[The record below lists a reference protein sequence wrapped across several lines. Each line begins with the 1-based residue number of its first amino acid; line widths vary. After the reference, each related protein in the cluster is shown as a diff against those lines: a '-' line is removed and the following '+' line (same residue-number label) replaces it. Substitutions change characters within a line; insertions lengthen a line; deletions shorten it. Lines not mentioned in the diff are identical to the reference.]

1 MISIIIPLFNEA
13 ENARLYPERLFPVA
27 GPIIERYG
35 ETCEYILVDDGSR
48 DTTLDELN
56 KLREIQKNVVVVPH
70 GVNRGMGVAVRTGLA
85 HSSGD
90 LVIMMDSDLTYRP
103 EDIGILLAAYKES
116 GADCISASPYRGKDL
131 AKEISS
137 PFRLFISK
145 SVNFMY
151 QSLLQDD
158 LTCVSAIFRLYRKQA
173 LDELTLESNN
183 FEICA
188 EIISKLILNGK
199 SVREVGVM
207 VHTREFGESK
217 LNVKKEVINNLRILS
232 KIFGARYFKR
242 KWQ

>member
-27 GPIIERYG
+27 GPIMERYG

-56 KLREIQKNVVVVPH
+56 KLKERQKNVVVVPH
-70 GVNRGMGVAVRTGLA
+70 GVNKGMGMAVRTGLTYCK
-85 HSSGD
+85 GD

-103 EDIGILLAAYKES
+103 EDIEKLLAAYRAT

-145 SVNFMY
+145 SVNFLY
-151 QSLLQDD
+151 RALLHDD
-158 LTCVSAIFRLYRKQA
+158 LTCVSAIFRLYNKGA

-199 SVREVGVM
+199 SVHEIGVK
-207 VHTREFGESK
+207 VYTREFGESK
-217 LNVKKEVINNLRILS
+217 LNVKKEVVNNLRILS
-232 KIFGARYFKR
+232 KIFKSKYLRR

>member
-56 KLREIQKNVVVVPH
+56 KLKEIQKNVVVIPH
-70 GVNRGMGVAVRTGLA
+70 GLNKGMGVAVRTGLA
-85 HSSGD
+85 HASGN

-103 EDIGILLAAYKES
+103 EDIGKLLEAYKET
-116 GADCISASPYRGKDL
+116 GADCISASPYQGKDL
-131 AKEISS
+131 ANEISS

-145 SVNFMY
+145 SVNFLY
-151 QSLLQDD
+151 RALLQDD
-158 LTCVSAIFRLYRKQA
+158 LTCVSAIFRLYKKEA
-173 LDELTLESNN
+173 LDELILESNN

-188 EIISKLILNGK
+188 EIIAKLILNGK
-199 SVREVGVM
+199 TVHEIGVRVY
-207 VHTREFGESK
+207 TREFGVSK
-217 LNVKKEVINNLRILS
+217 LNVKKEVINNLRILY
-232 KIFGARYFKR
+232 KIFRVRYFKR
-242 KWQ
+242 KW

>member
-48 DTTLDELN
+48 DTTLDELR
-56 KLREIQKNVVVVPH
+56 KLQETQQNVVVVPH
-70 GVNRGMGVAVRTGLA
+70 GVNKGMGVAVRTGLA
-85 HSSGD
+85 HCSGD

-103 EDIGILLAAYKES
+103 EDIEKLLAAYKES

-131 AKEISS
+131 AKEITS

-145 SVNFMY
+145 SVNFLY
-151 QSLLQDD
+151 QALLQDD

-173 LDELTLESNN
+173 LDGLKLESNN

-199 SVREVGVM
+199 SVREIGVK
-207 VHTREFGESK
+207 VYTREFGESK
-217 LNVKKEVINNLRILS
+217 LNVKKEIVNNLRILY
-232 KIFGARYFKR
+232 KIFMARYFKR
-242 KWQ
+242 EWQ

>member
-27 GPIIERYG
+27 GPIMERYS

-56 KLREIQKNVVVVPH
+56 KLKERQKNVVVVPH
-70 GVNRGMGVAVRTGLA
+70 GVNKGMGVAVRTGLA
-85 HSSGD
+85 HSKGE

-103 EDIGILLAAYKES
+103 EDIEKLLAAYRET
-116 GADCISASPYRGKDL
+116 GADCISASPYRGMDL
-131 AKEISS
+131 ANEISS

-145 SVNFMY
+145 SVNFLY
-151 QSLLQDD
+151 RVLLQDD
-158 LTCVSAIFRLYRKQA
+158 LTCVSAIFRLYKKGA

-199 SVREVGVM
+199 SVHEIGVK
-207 VHTREFGESK
+207 VYKREFGESK
-217 LNVKKEVINNLRILS
+217 LNVKKEVVNNLRILS
-232 KIFGARYFKR
+232 KIFKAKYLRR

>member
-35 ETCEYILVDDGSR
+35 ESCEYILVDDGSK
-48 DTTLDELN
+48 DSTLEELH
-56 KLREIQKNVVVVPH
+56 KLESREKNVVVVPH

-85 HSSGD
+85 RCRGNI
-90 LVIMMDSDLTYRP
+90 VIMMDSDLTYRP
-103 EDIGILLAAYKES
+103 EDIEKLLIAYRQT
-116 GADCISASPYRGKDL
+116 GADCISASPYHGDL
-131 AKEISS
+131 AVEIAS

-145 SVNFMY
+145 SVNFLYRVM
-151 QSLLQDD
+151 LQDD
-158 LTCVSAIFRLYRKQA
+158 LTCVSGIFRLYKKGV

-188 EIISKLILNGK
+188 EIIAKLILNK
-199 SVREVGVM
+199 KTVHEIGVP
-207 VHTREFGESK
+207 VHTREFGVSK
-217 LNVKKEVINNLRILS
+217 LNVKKEIINNLRILS
-232 KIFGARYFKR
+232 KIFRAKYLRR

>member
-1 MISIIIPLFNEA
+1 MISFIIPLFNEA
-13 ENARLYPERLFPVA
+13 ENARLYPERLFPIA
-27 GPIIERYG
+27 GPIVERYG

-56 KLREIQKNVVVVPH
+56 KLKVMQKNIVIVSH
-70 GVNRGMGVAVRTGLA
+70 GVNKGMGVAVRTGLTN
-85 HSSGD
+85 SKGD

-103 EDIGILLAAYKES
+103 EDIEKLLEAYRKT

-131 AKEISS
+131 SAGISS

-145 SVNFMY
+145 SVNFLY
-151 QSLLQDD
+151 QVLLQYD
-158 LTCVSAIFRLYRKQA
+158 LTCVSGIFRLYKKKA

-199 SVREVGVM
+199 SVHEVGVK
-207 VHTREFGESK
+207 VYTREYGESK
-217 LNVKKEVINNLRILS
+217 LNVKKEVVNNLRILS
-232 KIFGARYFKR
+232 KIFEVKYLGR

>member
-1 MISIIIPLFNEA
+1 MISFIIPLFNEA
-13 ENARLYPERLFPVA
+13 ENARLYPERLFPIA
-27 GPIIERYG
+27 GPIVERYG

-56 KLREIQKNVVVVPH
+56 KLKVMQKNIVIVSH
-70 GVNRGMGVAVRTGLA
+70 GVNKGMGVAVRTGLA
-85 HSSGD
+85 NSKGD

-103 EDIGILLAAYKES
+103 EDIEKLLEAFRKT

-131 AKEISS
+131 SAGISS

-145 SVNFMY
+145 SVNYLY
-151 QSLLQDD
+151 QVLLQYD
-158 LTCVSAIFRLYRKQA
+158 LTCVSGIFRLYKKKA

-199 SVREVGVM
+199 SVHEVGVM
-207 VHTREFGESK
+207 VYSREYGESK
-217 LNVKKEVINNLRILS
+217 LNVKKEVVNNLRILS
-232 KIFGARYFKR
+232 KIFKVKYIRQ
-242 KWQ
+242 KW

>member
-13 ENARLYPERLFPVA
+13 ENAHLYPERLFQVA
-27 GPIIERYG
+27 GPIVQRYG
-35 ETCEYILVDDGSR
+35 ETCEYVLVDDGSR
-48 DTTLDELN
+48 DTTLVELN
-56 KLREIQKNVVVVPH
+56 KLKEIQKNVVVVPH
-70 GVNRGMGVAVRTGLA
+70 GVNKGMGMAVRTGLA
-85 HSSGD
+85 HCKGD

-103 EDIGILLAAYKES
+103 EDIEKLLAAYGET

-137 PFRLFISK
+137 PFRFFISK
-145 SVNFMY
+145 SVNFLY
-151 QSLLQDD
+151 RVLLQND
-158 LTCVSAIFRLYRKQA
+158 LTCVSGIFRLYKKGA

-199 SVREVGVM
+199 SVHEIGVK
-207 VHTREFGESK
+207 VYTREFGESK

-232 KIFGARYFKR
+232 KIFKAKYLRWN
-242 KWQ
+242 WQ

>member
-48 DTTLDELN
+48 DTTLNELN
-56 KLREIQKNVVVVPH
+56 KLKERQKNVVVVPH
-70 GVNRGMGVAVRTGLA
+70 GLNKGMGVAVRTGLA
-85 HSSGD
+85 HSKGE

-103 EDIGILLAAYKES
+103 EDIEKLLAAYRET

-145 SVNFMY
+145 SVNFLY
-151 QSLLQDD
+151 RVLLQDD
-158 LTCVSAIFRLYRKQA
+158 LTCVSGIFRLYTKKA
-173 LDELTLESNN
+173 LDELTLESKN

-188 EIISKLILNGK
+188 EIISKLILNAK
-199 SVREVGVM
+199 SVHEIGVK
-207 VHTREFGESK
+207 VYTREFGESK

-232 KIFGARYFKR
+232 KIFKAKYLKQ